1 MALQKLKNK
10 TFKLSL
16 IELHAVCEAN
26 YARLLRLFPDYENC
40 NTRDLLV
47 GSAKVRLN
55 VVERCRYTTIFQ
67 LHQQRGESRW
77 LGLLRIEVRA
87 YHDARMLE
95 VGMFQSHRKVAARY
109 QYPNRQMFA
118 QNEKYQQNRFLADWL
133 GHCLQNGRA
142 DLDVAAPVAGI

>member
-1 MALQKLKNK
+1 LQKLKNK

>member
-1 MALQKLKNK
+1 MQKLKNK

-133 GHCLQNGRA
+133 EHCLQNGRA
-142 DLDVAAPVAGI
+142 DLDVTAPVADI